1 MPYYQTK
8 TYRSAAGASATDS
21 YISEYVAGKHLG
33 RMQFRAYQYLH
44 VKTNIYCDSFMVFF
58 TATGY
63 MYNNGNIHSTIG
75 CYPYAGNLIL
85 NIHVNNTGNTIIDT
99 AYPSSDNYCCL
110 RFNRGSSGYTEGV
123 FDLILS
129 GHNKADYES
138 FVITNWTLTNSASNQ
153 Y

>member
-8 TYRSAAGASATDS
+8 TYRSSGGASSNDS

-44 VKTNIYCDSFMVFF
+44 VKTNIPCQSYMLFF

-63 MYNNGNIHSTIG
+63 IYGNGNIHSTIG
-75 CYPYAGNLIL
+75 CYPY
-85 NIHVNNTGNTIIDT
+85 NNTIINIFANNNANASIDT
-99 AYPSSDNYCCL
+99 AYASSDYYCCL
-110 RFNRGSSGYTEGV
+110 RFNRGSTGYTEGV

-129 GHNKADYES
+129 GHNKSDYES
-138 FVITNWTLTNSASNQ
+138 FGITNWTLTNSASNQ